1 MSRGDEAAA
10 ATSNT
15 APSPKPQLSKHSHLG
30 VLAAAMVPTA
40 IMIPRSLGNVAALTV
55 VAALAACML
64 AGCGEPGHV
73 RCSDREERRVE
84 ALAQLPILQARP
96 SSTEADDAYS
106 GCGEGDSGAPAAPY
120 AGQRYRSTL
129 TEPDIRAFYW
139 GELMKDG
146 WRNASPA
153 IPPDV
158 APSLAFQR
166 GVSCLVK
173 EVDDAEVVFTISFDA
188 PPSAS
193 PSSTPVVYTVEAAD
207 GRPLLSAC

>member
-1 MSRGDEAAA
+1 MSH
-10 ATSNT
+10 TS
-15 APSPKPQLSKHSHLG
+15 
-30 VLAAAMVPTA
+30 
-40 IMIPRSLGNVAALTV
+40 IMIPRFVGNVAALTV
-55 VAALAACML
+55 VATLATYL
-64 AGCGEPGHV
+64 LVGCGEPENV
-73 RCSDREERRVE
+73 RCSDPEEQRVE
-84 ALAQLPILQARP
+84 ALAQLPILQAHP
-96 SSTEADDAYS
+96 SSTEVADAYS
-106 GCGEGDSGAPAAPY
+106 GCGEDDSGDPVAPY

-129 TEPDIRAFYW
+129 AEPDIRAFYW

-173 EVDDAEVVFTISFDA
+173 EVDGTEVVFTISFDA

-193 PSSTPVVYTVEAAD
+193 PPSAPMVYTVEAAD
-207 GRPLLSAC
+207 GKPLLSAC